1 VRKVYVDTVTAL
13 RRRTI
18 PTLEVAAR
26 VRLTKSPREYL
37 ATRES
42 RRELPYEAVLAS
54 GRTHWTAGEYVRVYR
69 AVGGRAGLLPDP
81 DAEDTG
87 GAPSVS
93 REDYDVDYYVRLLR
107 ETFAARLVRALAPE
121 DFAAVFADPE
131 QLSLF
136 APSLEQ
142 ARPILT
148 VLADPLSEPTRDEAG

>member
-1 VRKVYVDTVTAL
+1 MTLTAL